1 MRLAIL
7 DHSTHTLFVEDVNDD
22 ILEGQ
27 YGGNE
32 ELYIEENYAFR
43 DDDMYSW
50 DYIIDTEYFP
60 EEDKT
65 PIEVEFTDLLK
76 E

>member
-1 MRLAIL
+1 MRLAII
-7 DHSTHTLFVEDVNDD
+7 DHESHTLFVED
-22 ILEGQ
+22 IP
-27 YGGNE
+27 E
-32 ELYIEENYAFR
+32 EVIDSPEWSGEEDYIKENYAFR

-65 PIEVEFTDLLK
+65 PIEVEFTDLL